1 MIVDENRLQ
10 GLISGILIGALV
22 TSGIVFAEQITQTA
36 QLFYNDIKININ
48 GSKVLPK
55 DANGNYVEPFIINGT
70 TYLPVRAVAN
80 ALGIQVDWDDDTNT
94 VLLSYNIYN
103 TNKDGYVPTILE
115 VAEMNEMTIDEFKE
129 EWGLPSDMPGD
140 TMDTVAQ
147 VYVSTAKFIEQSYGM
162 TYDQF
167 VEVMGIT
174 QEAGINANSPWG
186 MTQKFIEGLEKE

>member
-1 MIVDENRLQ
+1 MKNRLQ
-10 GLISGILIGALV
+10 GLILGILIGALV

-36 QLFYNDIKININ
+36 QLFYNDIKIDIN

-80 ALGIQVDWDDDTNT
+80 ALDIQVDWDDNTNT
-94 VLLSYNIYN
+94 VLLSYNTYN

>member
-1 MIVDENRLQ
+1 MKNRLQ
-10 GLISGILIGALV
+10 GLILGILIGALV

>member
-1 MIVDENRLQ
+1 MKNRLQ
-10 GLISGILIGALV
+10 GLILGILIGALV

-36 QLFYNDIKININ
+36 QLFYNDIKIDIN

-80 ALGIQVDWDDDTNT
+80 ALGIQVDWDDNTNT
-94 VLLSYNIYN
+94 VLLSYNTYN
-103 TNKDGYVPTILE
+103 TNKDGYIPTILE

>member
-1 MIVDENRLQ
+1 MKNRLQ
-10 GLISGILIGALV
+10 GLILGILIGALV

-80 ALGIQVDWDDDTNT
+80 ALGIQVDWDDNTNT
-94 VLLSYNIYN
+94 VLLSYNTYN
-103 TNKDGYVPTILE
+103 TNKDGYIPTILE

>member
-1 MIVDENRLQ
+1 MKNRLQ
-10 GLISGILIGALV
+10 GLILGILIGALV

-80 ALGIQVDWDDDTNT
+80 ALGIQVDWDDNTNT